1 MVGASRGAGAAVR
14 TLFDHHIHT
23 DRSDG
28 RISLADRGATAAP
41 LRHGVSDH
49 FPYRASL
56 QTDDDVLRYQD
67 DAARL
72 GMRVGLEYDLGVA
85 PRLLPATR
93 STLDYLIGSVH
104 QVHLHGER
112 IGYDRAGAFLK
123 GLGSYSEQARFA
135 GDADLQRH
143 VLEEHLR
150 LVEEGI
156 SQIGIDIVGHPTLSP
171 LAAIGDPEVGYPV
184 EWQHRLIALCVA
196 ADVAIEVNETY
207 GVPHQAFLVRARAA
221 GARFSVGSD
230 AHGPLTDLSRTE
242 AMIDAAALPRDR
254 FLDGQRVRRPL

>member
-1 MVGASRGAGAAVR
+1 MVGAPRCRGAAVR
-14 TLFDHHIHT
+14 TLFDHHVHT

-28 RISLADRGATAAP
+28 RVSLADRGATAAS
-41 LRHGVSDH
+41 LHHGVSDH
-49 FPYRASL
+49 YPYRASL

-72 GMRVGLEYDLGVA
+72 GLRVGLEYDLGVA
-85 PRLLPATR
+85 PRLLPSTR

-123 GLGSYSEQARFA
+123 GSGTYAEQARFA
-135 GDADLQRH
+135 GDAGLQRH
-143 VLEEHLR
+143 ILEEHLR
-150 LVEEGI
+150 LIEEGI
-156 SQIGIDIVGHPTLSP
+156 TRIGIDIVGHPTLSP
-171 LAAIGDPEVGYPV
+171 LAAIGDPEVGYSV

-196 ADVAIEVNETY
+196 TDVAIEVNEAY
-207 GVPHQAFLVRARAA
+207 GVPHRAFLIRARVA

-230 AHGPLTDLSRTE
+230 AHGPLTDLARTD
-242 AMIDAAALPRDR
+242 AMIDAAALPRER
-254 FLDGQRVRRPL
+254 FLDGHRVRLPL